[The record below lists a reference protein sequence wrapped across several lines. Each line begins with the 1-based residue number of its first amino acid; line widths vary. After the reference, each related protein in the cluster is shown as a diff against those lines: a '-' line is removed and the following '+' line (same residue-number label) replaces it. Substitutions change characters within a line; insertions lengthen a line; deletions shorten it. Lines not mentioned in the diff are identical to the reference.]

1 MSLYGVRMNSSENSE
16 KLLEVAR
23 AEAKRL
29 GHRYVGTEHL
39 LLAVSRDP
47 TVGEILTKLHLEP
60 EDLQS
65 QVDAFVISTG
75 ALDSDEVV
83 PVSPRAQK
91 ALDQSIDEANAL
103 LVESPAPIHVLLAL
117 AGDEEGVAAR
127 VLEEFAIDYAS
138 IQRFLVNRSV

>member
-1 MSLYGVRMNSSENSE
+1 MNSSDNNDA
-16 KLLEVAR
+16 LLEIAR

-39 LLAVSRDP
+39 LLAVSRDVV
-47 TVGEILTKLHLEP
+47 VGEILTKLHLEP
-60 EDLQS
+60 ADLQS
-65 QVDAFVISTG
+65 QVDAFVISMG
-75 ALDSDEVV
+75 ALDSDETV

-91 ALDQSIDEANAL
+91 ALDQSLDEASAL
-103 LVESPAPIHVLLAL
+103 QVGTPAPIHVLLAL

-138 IQRFLVNRSV
+138 IKRFLT